1 MPWWFVSFS
10 YLHTCFELFQKHK
23 GNFTDVTGF
32 PNADTFTL
40 DNYPNAFKALE
51 YIRSFFNS
59 LGITVISTIL
69 ILLISAMA
77 AWVLVRYK
85 TKISKVIFLFAASML
100 IPFQCVMLPL
110 VGFASRI
117 HLMNP
122 AGLIFMYMGFGTSMA
137 IVMFHGFIKNIPEE
151 LEEAATIDA
160 ATAYNCFLLL

>member
-1 MPWWFVSFS
+1 MKTKKIVYGIAGICLGGLFLFPIYILVLNSFKN
-10 YLHTCFELFQKHK
+10 TK
-23 GNFTDVTGF
+23 GIFTDVTGF

-85 TKISKVIFLFAASML
+85 TKISKVIFLFCCIHVDPVSVCYASPCWICQQDSFNESCRTDL
-100 IPFQCVMLPL
+100 YVYGIWYQY
-110 VGFASRI
+110 G
-117 HLMNP
+117 
-122 AGLIFMYMGFGTSMA
+122 
-137 IVMFHGFIKNIPEE
+137 
-151 LEEAATIDA
+151 
-160 ATAYNCFLLL
+160 NCDVSWIY